1 MTENSFIIHRKS
13 RASGEVQSDLN
24 ITPVFTDTNPFVQQY
39 RQKAWRRYL
48 SLSIPDS
55 SQEHWRR
62 TNLRGIDFSTF
73 KLAEPTENFQEQ
85 FPRIFDAPVAGKENG
100 GTILL
105 SPFDAKKNVAPQVQ
119 KKGIIF
125 ETLDSLKVTQPQ
137 IIEKVLSRIDHD
149 KTAKFSALA
158 GALGLQGILLYVPK
172 NVRLELPLQS
182 IFWAA
187 GEGLLHSLQLF
198 VYLEEG
204 SSVTYV
210 HESSSPNAG
219 SSLSL
224 HAALIDVYVGPD
236 AHLNLVELQSW
247 GENIV
252 NFTSENVQVDR
263 GGSVDWVFGALGSRL
278 TKNLSN
284 LSMIGAGA
292 TGKMSGFYFTDHVQH
307 LDHDTQQNHLA
318 PNTTS
323 ELLFKG
329 ALTDNSRSVWQGMIY
344 VSPEANKADGYQ
356 ANRNLVLSKN
366 ARADSIP
373 GLEILTDDVRCTH
386 GATVGKIDEDQVFY
400 LTSRG
405 MPRDDAERLIVEGF
419 FEPIMQRIPFEGVR
433 KRFQNAIKEKMEHTR
448 N

>member
-210 HESSSPNAG
+210 HESSSPNEG

-236 AHLNLVELQSW
+236 AHLNFVELQSW

-386 GATVGKIDEDQVFY
+386 GATVGKIDEEQVFY

>member
-210 HESSSPNAG
+210 HESSSPNEG

-236 AHLNLVELQSW
+236 AHLNFVELQSW

-323 ELLFKG
+323 DLLFKG

-386 GATVGKIDEDQVFY
+386 GATVGKIDEEQVFY